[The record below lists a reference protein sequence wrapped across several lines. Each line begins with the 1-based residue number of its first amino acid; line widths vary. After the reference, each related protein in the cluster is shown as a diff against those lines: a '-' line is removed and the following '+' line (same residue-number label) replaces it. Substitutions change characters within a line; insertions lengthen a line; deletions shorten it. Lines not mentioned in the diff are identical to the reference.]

1 MSSIDRRGRDQ
12 QKYSLCW
19 VQISR
24 ELPWWKGSAVGNSQP
39 EPPEYSLLPG
49 QSKQAGQGQNT
60 CRCTLNALNLETT
73 FSKLR
78 PLTAAQEVTVL
89 ISNYHITCLQKVGGI
104 KLLIQKP
111 KFCCLQKSGL
121 WKSSQHHLW
130 RVTEQTP
137 VLGLISG
144 RNRNIESLFHKTA

>member
-1 MSSIDRRGRDQ
+1 MEGIR
-12 QKYSLCW
+12 CW
-19 VQISR
+19 KFTARAPRI
-24 ELPWWKGSAVGNSQP
+24 QP
-39 EPPEYSLLPG
+39 VAWTE
-49 QSKQAGQGQNT
+49 QAGWT
-60 CRCTLNALNLETT
+60 RTEHMCRCTLNALNLETT